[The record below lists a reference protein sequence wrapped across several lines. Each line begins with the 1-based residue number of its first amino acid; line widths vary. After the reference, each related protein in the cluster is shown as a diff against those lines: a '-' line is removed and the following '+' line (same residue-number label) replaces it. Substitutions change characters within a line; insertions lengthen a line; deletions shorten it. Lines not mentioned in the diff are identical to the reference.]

1 MIAAILIFNI
11 TFCSTIFAAA
21 NTNAQVKNR
30 PSFVGNNGCL
40 VSYKTVDKENKGVLF
55 IHAQDYYLSL
65 EAAQNFADDLT
76 TSRTESLIEYLSPMV
91 VAKLSPQVAFMLET
105 YFFLDNDGQAA
116 ISQKIKKGIQKSCND
131 GNGGYVRITVEYY
144 ENKAGGVS
152 MTTYDVADWNGGDID
167 YLDGFRVD
175 KIYRLN

>member
-65 EAAQNFADDLT
+65 EA
-76 TSRTESLIEYLSPMV
+76 
-91 VAKLSPQVAFMLET
+91 
-105 YFFLDNDGQAA
+105 YFFLDNDGEAA
-116 ISQKIKKGIQKSCND
+116 ISKKIKDGIQKSYND
-131 GNGGYVRITVEYY
+131 GEGGYVRITIEYY